1 MPIKEELVVRE
12 AVVSGQL
19 QQARVGLHTAQA
31 AQARV
36 GILQY
41 TGTCVLVKC
50 IYLSTCSS
58 ILHMTSCRMPPTLRM
73 TLLWEVLIKV
83 EQHSHV

>member
-19 QQARVGLHTAQA
+19 QEAGVRLRTAQA

-41 TGTCVLVKC
+41 TGICVLVKC
-50 IYLSTCSS
+50 IYLYLPAQAFST
-58 ILHMTSCRMPPTLRM
+58 
-73 TLLWEVLIKV
+73 
-83 EQHSHV
+83 

>member
-19 QQARVGLHTAQA
+19 QEAGVRLRTAQA

-41 TGTCVLVKC
+41 TGTCVLVNFDE
-50 IYLSTCSS
+50 I
-58 ILHMTSCRMPPTLRM
+58 
-73 TLLWEVLIKV
+73 VQV
-83 EQHSHV
+83 F